1 MALSHPTHQRVTP
14 TVGRSQNNFESD
26 LSMNIRPSE
35 TFVPILGYDEKSNTK
50 VFLGTGTFVGDKPWL
65 VTAEHVVR
73 DWRGVLGVIN
83 VEKSARIHEAK
94 LLASDPQVDLA
105 LLEVPGYSL
114 SKTVQLAED
123 DEIRYNLPVVCYEY
137 GTTRTQGTFINF
149 APATRLGNV
158 TRQLDLSDRFNKAGE
173 NILELSFP
181 ALRGASGAP
190 VLSNHDYKL
199 WGIVIANVSYYLLP
213 AQIESVLDEK
223 NNLIAETY
231 YLLPQAVA
239 VHVKHVRAFIQQYV
253 VKVNG
258 DKTGE

>member
-1 MALSHPTHQRVTP
+1 MS
-14 TVGRSQNNFESD
+14 
-26 LSMNIRPSE
+26 IRPSE
-35 TFVPILGYDEKSNTK
+35 TFVPILGFDERSNTK

-73 DWRGVLGVIN
+73 DWSGILGIFC
-83 VEKSARIHEAK
+83 VEKPTRIYEAK
-94 LLASDPQVDLA
+94 LLHSDPQVDLA
-105 LLEVPGYSL
+105 LLEVPTYSP

-123 DEIRYNLPVVCYEY
+123 AEIRYNLTVVCYEY
-137 GTTRTQGTFINF
+137 GTTRTHGTLIDF

-158 TRQLDLSDRFNKAGE
+158 TRQLNLSDRFNKAGE

-190 VLSNHDYKL
+190 VLSNHDLKL
-199 WGIVIANVSYYLLP
+199 WGIVIANTSYHLLP

-223 NNLIAETY
+223 NNLIEETH

-239 VHVKHVRAFIQQYV
+239 VHVKHVRALIQQYV
-253 VKVNG
+253 SEVKG
-258 DKTGE
+258 DKTSE